1 MIKFL
6 AEVEE
11 RVGGFMLIVLF
22 LMVLLQI
29 FARTVG
35 WTIVWTEESS
45 RFLFIW
51 IILLGVSAGIKYGSH
66 IGTDVF
72 INLLPKKLHKAASVV
87 KVLLFLLFTSYMTK
101 LSFSLLSMQLQFKQ
115 HLPATGMPGYLVSAA
130 LPVGFTATSIRLAFK
145 LVKTIVEPTSVSKE
159 SAPVQK
165 TEVY

>member
-6 AEVEE
+6 DEVEE

-22 LMVLLQI
+22 SMVLLQI

-87 KVLLFLLFTSYMTK
+87 KVLLFLLFTLYMTK
-101 LSFSLLSMQLQFKQ
+101 LSFSLLSMQIQFKQ
-115 HLPATGMPGYLVSAA
+115 HAPATGLPGYLVSVA
-130 LPVGFTATSIRLAFK
+130 LPVGFVATSIRLAFK
-145 LVKTIVEPTSVSKE
+145 LAKTIKEPQFVPEDSASVH
-159 SAPVQK
+159 K
-165 TEVY
+165 TETY

>member
-1 MIKFL
+1 MLKFL
-6 AEVEE
+6 NEAEEK
-11 RVGGFMLIVLF
+11 VGGFMLIVLF

-51 IILLGVSAGIKYGSH
+51 IILLGVSAGIRYGSH

-72 INLLPKKLHKAASVV
+72 INLLPKRLCKAASVA
-87 KVLLFLLFTSYMTK
+87 KVLLFLLFTLYMTK

-115 HLPATGMPGYLVSAA
+115 HLPATGMPGYIVSAA

-159 SAPVQK
+159 SVPVQK
-165 TEVY
+165 TETY